1 MDDMIQTPEAQ
12 KLAQMLQQQQ
22 MQKILQS
29 IQGGMGSG
37 AMSEV
42 DRQQMGSAQRDYG
55 MNVGSV
61 PMPAPMQQQGDF
73 MQAPVQMM
81 GRPIPQN
88 SMGGM
93 AAKSAPMPTVRGD
106 GYMSNY
112 EMMRKR

>member
-1 MDDMIQTPEAQ
+1 MNDAIQNPEAQ

-37 AMSEV
+37 AISEA
-42 DRQQMGSAQRDYG
+42 DRQQMGNAQRDYG

-61 PMPAPMQQQGDF
+61 PMPSSMQQQGDF
-73 MQAPVQMM
+73 MQPSVQMGQPM
-81 GRPIPQN
+81 PN
-88 SMGGM
+88 SMGSM
-93 AAKSAPMPTVRGD
+93 AAKPVPMPTVRGD

>member
-37 AMSEV
+37 AMSNA
-42 DRQQMGSAQRDYG
+42 DTQQMGSAQSDYG
-55 MNVGSV
+55 MNAGSV
-61 PMPAPMQQQGDF
+61 PMPSAMQQQSDF
-73 MQAPVQMM
+73 MQPPVQMM
-81 GRPIPQN
+81 GRSIPQN

-93 AAKSAPMPTVRGD
+93 KPVPMPTVRGD